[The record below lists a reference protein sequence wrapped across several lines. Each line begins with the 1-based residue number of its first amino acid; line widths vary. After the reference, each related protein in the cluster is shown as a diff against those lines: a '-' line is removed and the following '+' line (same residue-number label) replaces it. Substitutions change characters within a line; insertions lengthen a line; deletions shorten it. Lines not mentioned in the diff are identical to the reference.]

1 MKYFFIT
8 CGLILWTNL
17 LVAQN
22 MTEYTNS
29 NKKEKMVLEEKV
41 QSLEMQ
47 IEQIENDDIDKF
59 LNIQDTT
66 IFGSKFRNLSASSIP
81 KRSRE
86 FYLLIQ
92 YIHNLNELITC
103 IENMNISQLLSAGNQ
118 LTEARRLIDE
128 INSFVTIEKRRITDY
143 LSEVQKQYFRDL
155 VNRYNELN
163 TSLNR

>member
-29 NKKEKMVLEEKV
+29 NKNEKVKVQADTILYRYQYEPICQELLCLKKEKMVLEEKV

-92 YIHNLNELITC
+92 YIHNLNVQTFF
-103 IENMNISQLLSAGNQ
+103 
-118 LTEARRLIDE
+118 
-128 INSFVTIEKRRITDY
+128 FVLK
-143 LSEVQKQYFRDL
+143 
-155 VNRYNELN
+155 
-163 TSLNR
+163 